1 MPGLHGQPEPG
12 YGAEFNRPLQPA
24 SSPTDADL
32 GPSAAGAIRVPEAIS
47 FRQLA
52 SLHQGA
58 IEAGR
63 RESPSE
69 PSGPDAS
76 PTSPSL
82 GHGPAKAQARRQSGQ
97 PQAAAAELA
106 ELDQL
111 LAAYEQL
118 GQRLLQQLGRQGT
131 ALEQHRHPQQV
142 MALGA
147 LGAHIRMG
155 LQALAASRQ

>member
-1 MPGLHGQPEPG
+1 MQGLHGQPEPG
-12 YGAEFNRPLQPA
+12 YGDQFNRPLQPA

-32 GPSAAGAIRVPEAIS
+32 GASAADAIQVPEAIS

-63 RESPSE
+63 CDSHNDL
-69 PSGPDAS
+69 SGPQAA
-76 PTSPSL
+76 PTLSQ
-82 GHGPAKAQARRQSGQ
+82 GPALTKGRHQSGQ
-97 PQAAAAELA
+97 PQAAGAELA

-111 LAAYEQL
+111 LAAYGQL

-147 LGAHIRMG
+147 LGAHIRLG

>member
-1 MPGLHGQPEPG
+1 MQGLNGHPEPG
-12 YGAEFNRPLQPA
+12 YGAESNRPQQQA
-24 SSPTDADL
+24 SSPIEAEP
-32 GPSAAGAIRVPEAIS
+32 GPSQADAIRVPEAIS

-58 IEAGR
+58 MEAGR
-63 RESPSE
+63 RESPNE
-69 PSGPDAS
+69 DSGPD
-76 PTSPSL
+76 PDPSL
-82 GHGPAKAQARRQSGQ
+82 GQGRALTQGRRPSDQ
-97 PQAAAAELA
+97 PQAAGAELA

-111 LAAYEQL
+111 LAAYGQL
-118 GQRLLQQLGRQGT
+118 GQRLLHQLGRQGT